1 MTAMFDIWKTWKS
14 LTPLISSR
22 KRSWLGDEGDLN
34 VGCVECEV
42 EVSAAVGSV
51 QKDADAVDTGT
62 LAERQG

>member
-1 MTAMFDIWKTWKS
+1 M
-14 LTPLISSR
+14 TPLISSR